1 MLYNISLSF
10 PFYDLQW
17 WKRGWLHETEGRDEL
32 GEEAR
37 RQATRAPQCHAKEL
51 DSVLRALGSHSG
63 LEAGFSSR
71 QMWSCR
77 GAVGTAIR
85 WLPLSWVVLG
95 ASSLCSSLTL
105 RSGPLSG
112 RAGADK
118 PVLPDEAYLGQ
129 VTLLPFRLS
138 TNDPMK
144 PEKGVASA
152 GQRWRSTYPWP
163 RGQLDSKPQRLTT
176 PDLVLTAQIQF
187 DNV

>member
-1 MLYNISLSF
+1 MLYNIGLSF

-17 WKRGWLHETEGRDEL
+17 WKRGWLHETEGRGEL
-32 GEEAR
+32 GEEER
-37 RQATRAPQCHAKEL
+37 RQATRAPQRQAEEL
-51 DSVLRALGSHSG
+51 DSVLRALGSHSR
-63 LEAGFSSR
+63 LEVGFSSR

-77 GAVGTAIR
+77 GAVGTAIK

-95 ASSLCSSLTL
+95 ASSLCSFLTL

-138 TNDPMK
+138 RNVTRWSQKKEWLMWGRGGGPPTQG
-144 PEKGVASA
+144 PEAS
-152 GQRWRSTYPWP
+152 
-163 RGQLDSKPQRLTT
+163 LT
-176 PDLVLTAQIQF
+176 PNPSVWQSLTLS
-187 DNV
+187 